1 MGWTEAPLGWPA
13 AAQRIVQVL
22 RRACQQ
28 GPGRGGGESMGGGE
42 GDARTAAPRPAAG
55 GKEATGTTAKL
66 GALKSNAGEAGR
78 RASAAAVL
86 MPLTA
91 PAVIAREAARPLQRD
106 GLQAVARL
114 VAEPEYGRA

>member
-1 MGWTEAPLGWPA
+1 MGWAEAPLGWPA

-22 RRACQQ
+22 RKACQQ
-28 GPGRGGGESMGGGE
+28 GAGRGGAEGAGGGE
-42 GDARTAAPRPAAG
+42 GDARAAASRAGAG
-55 GKEATGTTAKL
+55 GKEATGATAKL

-91 PAVIAREAARPLQRD
+91 PAVIAREAA
-106 GLQAVARL
+106 
-114 VAEPEYGRA
+114 